1 MYNEF
6 DFIAILKYKLSM
18 KEEDQLLL
26 NQDIDLNFVLI
37 LRKIQHREDK
47 FSLTKNGFAQVK
59 VLKPKLQCFL
69 LNFLKINNMKV
80 WNSNFVKVEQLLA
93 MEQF

>member
-1 MYNEF
+1 
-6 DFIAILKYKLSM
+6 M

-47 FSLTKNGFAQVK
+47 FSLTKNGVCPGENVEAEITMLSPQLFEN
-59 VLKPKLQCFL
+59 KLYEGLEFKFCEGRTIVGYGTI
-69 LNFLKINNMKV
+69 LNEKLIRK
-80 WNSNFVKVEQLLA
+80 
-93 MEQF
+93 